1 MNVSQAAKQAD
12 TSPVSTAENRSTFS
26 RFLVALDASEYAD
39 HALAQVLNLVP
50 SVDGQITGIHAYAAR
65 LHDAR
70 FRQMEGGLPERYLD
84 EEEMQYQRD
93 VHDDLITDGLS
104 IITDSYHDVAKSEC
118 DARGLKFQRLSP
130 EGKNYSKII
139 EAAETGDHDVLALGS
154 LGLGAVPGS
163 LIGTVCERVVR
174 RSPIDCLVI
183 RDTQKEIGDG
193 PIVVAIDGSAKS
205 YGVLKRG
212 FEIARRIDAEVHIVS
227 SYDPYYHYVAFNKIA
242 SVLSDEAGKVFR
254 FREQEALHEE
264 LIDDGIAK
272 IYQSNLEI
280 ANKIADEEGV
290 EVVSKLLEGK
300 AFKVICDYLKEVN
313 ASLLMVGMT
322 GVHADR
328 SLDIGGNAE
337 NLLRLSPC
345 HIWLGQTEHVPPM
358 EVVAE
363 ETISWSNEAEEFL
376 KRAPSFVQD
385 MARKAVNRY
394 AQEKGHTFIT
404 QDIVEIV
411 ANDMMP
417 GGGRSAEQL
426 EKEQTVTWSASA
438 EALIKRHVELPMAAN
453 IKLRAE
459 KRARRND
466 SSEVL
471 DEHVLP
477 FIDTSVNI
485 EAGAEGEFVWA
496 AASLARLSRVPDAM
510 RDATRSRIESV
521 AQERGTTEVTLEVV
535 EAGLEQARAAMNE
548 AIAQKDDEPAEA
560 EEKPEDKK
568 GFVCP
573 FAGNAKTETSEEAK
587 ATFVWAEDAEARM
600 AKIPAG
606 FMREMTRQRVEVYA
620 EKHEIETITEALVEE
635 KYAEWAKGSAKQKRQ
650 MAWDEDA
657 LARVQ
662 RIPDFVRGMVEL
674 EIERCARELE
684 LDRVTTA
691 AVDMA
696 SEAWEGMGDFH
707 SDANPDLYK
716 KD

>member
-1 MNVSQAAKQAD
+1 MNVSQAAKKAEA
-12 TSPVSTAENRSTFS
+12 SPVSAAENPATFS

-104 IITDSYHDVAKSEC
+104 IITDSYHDVAKEEC
-118 DARGLKFQRLSP
+118 DKRGLKFQRLSP
-130 EGKNYSKII
+130 EGKNYTKIV
-139 EAAETGDHDVLALGS
+139 EAAVTGDHDVLALGS

-205 YGVLKRG
+205 YGVLKRA

-280 ANKIADEEGV
+280 ANKIAEEEGV

-300 AFKVICDYLKEVN
+300 AFKVICDYLEEVS

-322 GVHADR
+322 GVHAD
-328 SLDIGGNAE
+328 SKLDIGGNAE

-385 MARKAVNRY
+385 MAKKAVNRY

-417 GGGRSAEQL
+417 GGGRSQEQL
-426 EKEQTVTWSASA
+426 ENEQSVTWSSSA
-438 EALIKRHVELPMAAN
+438 EDLVKRHVELPMAAN
-453 IKLRAE
+453 VRLRAE
-459 KRARRND
+459 KRARRN
-466 SSEVL
+466 SSKEVL
-471 DEHVLP
+471 DEHILP
-477 FIDTSVNI
+477 FIDTSINI
-485 EAGAEGEFVWA
+485 EAGVEGEFVWA
-496 AASLARLSRVPDAM
+496 AAALARLSRVPDAM
-510 RDATRSRIESV
+510 RDATRARIESV
-521 AQERGTTEVTLEVV
+521 AQERGTTEVTLEIA
-535 EAGLEQARAAMNE
+535 EAGLELARSAMSAAIDAKE
-548 AIAQKDDEPAEA
+548 EPDESDEVKAFA
-560 EEKPEDKK
+560 
-568 GFVCP
+568 CP
-573 FAGNAKTETSEEAK
+573 FAAK
-587 ATFVWAEDAEARM
+587 AKEKEAAETDKPTFEWAQDAEQRM
-600 AKIPAG
+600 AKIPEG
-606 FMREMTRQRVEVYA
+606 FMRDMTRQRVEVYA
-620 EKHEIETITEALVEE
+620 EKHNIEIITEALVEE
-635 KYAEWAKGSAKQKRQ
+635 KYAEWGKGSAKQKRK

-657 LARVQ
+657 AARVQ

-691 AVDMA
+691 AVDKA

-707 SDANPDLYK
+707 SDANPELYK
-716 KD
+716 KE

>member
-12 TSPVSTAENRSTFS
+12 ASPVSTEENQAAFS

-39 HALAQVLNLVP
+39 HALAQVLKLVP
-50 SVDGQITGIHAYAAR
+50 TVDGQITGIHAYAAR

-104 IITDSYHDVAKSEC
+104 IITDSYHDVAKAEC
-118 DARGLKFQRLSP
+118 DERGLKFQRLSP

-183 RDTQKEIGDG
+183 RDTETEIGDG

-205 YGVLKRG
+205 YGVLKRA
-212 FEIARRIDAEVHIVS
+212 FEIARRIDADVHIVS

-280 ANKIADEEGV
+280 ANKIADDEGV

-300 AFKVICDYLKEVN
+300 AFKVICDYLEEVN

-385 MARKAVNRY
+385 MAKKAVNRY

-417 GGGRSAEQL
+417 GGGHSEKQL
-426 EKEQTVTWSASA
+426 EEEQTVTWSVSA
-438 EALIKRHVELPMAAN
+438 EELIKHHVELPMAGN

-459 KRARRND
+459 KRARRN
-466 SSEVL
+466 SSKEVL

-477 FIDTSVNI
+477 FIDISVNI

-496 AASLARLSRVPDAM
+496 AAALARLSRVPDAM

-521 AQERGTTEVTLEVV
+521 AQERGTTEITLEVV

-548 AIAQKDDEPAEA
+548 AIATKEEEP
-560 EEKPEDKK
+560 EESGEKK

-573 FAGNAKTETSEEAK
+573 FASKAKEKEAETAEEQTTAIE
-587 ATFVWAEDAEARM
+587 WAEDAEVRM
-600 AKIPAG
+600 AKIPEG
-606 FMREMTRQRVEVYA
+606 FMRDMTRQRVEVYA
-620 EKHEIETITEALVEE
+620 EKHGIETITEALVEE
-635 KYAEWAKGSAKQKRQ
+635 KYAEWAKGSAKQKRK
-650 MAWDEDA
+650 MEWDEDA

-674 EIERCARELE
+674 EIERCAREME

-691 AVDMA
+691 AVDKA

-707 SDANPDLYK
+707 SDANSDLYK

>member
-1 MNVSQAAKQAD
+1 M
-12 TSPVSTAENRSTFS
+12 
-26 RFLVALDASEYAD
+26 
-39 HALAQVLNLVP
+39 
-50 SVDGQITGIHAYAAR
+50 
-65 LHDAR
+65 
-70 FRQMEGGLPERYLD
+70 
-84 EEEMQYQRD
+84 
-93 VHDDLITDGLS
+93 
-104 IITDSYHDVAKSEC
+104 
-118 DARGLKFQRLSP
+118 
-130 EGKNYSKII
+130 
-139 EAAETGDHDVLALGS
+139 
-154 LGLGAVPGS
+154 
-163 LIGTVCERVVR
+163 
-174 RSPIDCLVI
+174 
-183 RDTQKEIGDG
+183 
-193 PIVVAIDGSAKS
+193 
-205 YGVLKRG
+205 KRA
-212 FEIARRIDAEVHIVS
+212 FEVARRIDAEVHVVS

-242 SVLSDEAGKVFR
+242 GVLSDEAGKVFR

-280 ANKIADEEGV
+280 ANKIAEEEGV

-300 AFKVICDYLKEVN
+300 AFKVICDYLEEVN

-322 GVHADR
+322 GVHADN
-328 SLDIGGNAE
+328 SLDIGANAE

-358 EVVAE
+358 EVVAD

-411 ANDMMP
+411 ANEMMP
-417 GGGRSAEQL
+417 GGGRSEAQL

-438 EALIKRHVELPMAAN
+438 EELIQRHVELPMAAN

-459 KRARRND
+459 KRARRNA
-466 SSEVL
+466 SKEVL

-477 FIDTSVNI
+477 FIDTSVNV
-485 EAGAEGEFVWA
+485 EAGVEGEFVWA
-496 AASLARLSRVPDAM
+496 AAALARLSRVPDAM
-510 RDATRSRIESV
+510 REATRARIEGV

-535 EAGLEQARAAMNE
+535 EAGLEKARAAMND
-548 AIAQKDDEPAEA
+548 AIAAKDDEPEDA
-560 EEKPEDKK
+560 EEKKT
-568 GFVCP
+568 FSCP
-573 FAGNAKTETSEEAK
+573 FAANSKAKEETKDKPAIE
-587 ATFVWAEDAEARM
+587 WAEDAEARM
-600 AKIPAG
+600 AKIPEG
-606 FMREMTRQRVEVYA
+606 FMRDMTRQRVEVFA

-635 KYAEWAKGSAKQKRQ
+635 KYAEWAKSSAKQKRK
-650 MAWDEDA
+650 MDWDEDA

-684 LDRVTTA
+684 IDRVTTA
-691 AVDMA
+691 AVDKA

>member
-1 MNVSQAAKQAD
+1 
-12 TSPVSTAENRSTFS
+12 
-26 RFLVALDASEYAD
+26 
-39 HALAQVLNLVP
+39 
-50 SVDGQITGIHAYAAR
+50 AYAAR

-104 IITDSYHDVAKSEC
+104 IITDSYHDVAKEEC
-118 DARGLKFQRLSP
+118 DKRGLKFQRLSP
-130 EGKNYSKII
+130 EGKNYTKIV
-139 EAAETGDHDVLALGS
+139 EAAVTGDHDVLALGS

-205 YGVLKRG
+205 YGVLKRA

-280 ANKIADEEGV
+280 ANKIAEEEGV

-300 AFKVICDYLKEVN
+300 AFKVICDYLEEVS

-322 GVHADR
+322 GVHAD
-328 SLDIGGNAE
+328 SKLDIGGNAE

-385 MARKAVNRY
+385 MAKKAVNRY

-417 GGGRSAEQL
+417 GGGRSQEQL
-426 EKEQTVTWSASA
+426 ENEQSVTWSSSA
-438 EALIKRHVELPMAAN
+438 EDLVKRHVELPMAAN
-453 IKLRAE
+453 VRLRAE
-459 KRARRND
+459 KRARRN
-466 SSEVL
+466 SSKEVL
-471 DEHVLP
+471 DEHILP
-477 FIDTSVNI
+477 FIDTSINI
-485 EAGAEGEFVWA
+485 EAGVEGEFVWA
-496 AASLARLSRVPDAM
+496 AAALARLSRVPYAM
-510 RDATRSRIESV
+510 RDATRARIESV
-521 AQERGTTEVTLEVV
+521 AQERGTTEVTLEIA
-535 EAGLEQARAAMNE
+535 EAGLELARSAMSAAIDAKE
-548 AIAQKDDEPAEA
+548 EPDESDEVKAFA
-560 EEKPEDKK
+560 
-568 GFVCP
+568 CP
-573 FAGNAKTETSEEAK
+573 FAAK
-587 ATFVWAEDAEARM
+587 AKEKEAAETDKPTFEWAQDAEQRM
-600 AKIPAG
+600 AKIPEG
-606 FMREMTRQRVEVYA
+606 FMRDMTRQRVEVYA
-620 EKHEIETITEALVEE
+620 EKHNIEIITEALVEE
-635 KYAEWAKGSAKQKRQ
+635 KYAEWGKGSAKQKRK

-657 LARVQ
+657 AARVQ

-691 AVDMA
+691 AVDKA

-707 SDANPDLYK
+707 SDANPELYK
-716 KD
+716 KE

>member
-1 MNVSQAAKQAD
+1 MNVTQAAKKAD
-12 TSPVSTAENRSTFS
+12 ANSVSTAENQETFS

-39 HALAQVLNLVP
+39 HALAQVLKLVP
-50 SVDGQITGIHAYAAR
+50 AADGQITGIHAYAAR

-70 FRQMEGGLPERYLD
+70 FRQMEGGLPDRYLD

-93 VHDDLITDGLS
+93 VHEDLITDGLS
-104 IITDSYHDVAKSEC
+104 IVTDSYHDVAKAEC
-118 DARGLKFQRLSP
+118 DKRGLKFQRLSP
-130 EGKNYSKII
+130 EGKNYTKII
-139 EAAETGDHDVLALGS
+139 EAAETGEHDVLALGS

-205 YGVLKRG
+205 YGVLKRA
-212 FEIARRIDAEVHIVS
+212 FEIVRRIDAEVHVVS

-280 ANKIADEEGV
+280 ANKIADDEDV

-300 AFKVICDYLKEVN
+300 AFKVICDYLEEVK

-322 GVHADR
+322 GVHAD
-328 SLDIGGNAE
+328 SNLDIGGNAE
-337 NLLRLSPC
+337 NLLRMSPC
-345 HIWLGQTEHVPPM
+345 HIWLGRTEHVPPM

-376 KRAPSFVQD
+376 KRAPSFVQE
-385 MARKAVNRY
+385 MAKKAVNRY

-411 ANDMMP
+411 ANEMMP
-417 GGGRSAEQL
+417 GGGRSQKQL
-426 EKEQTVTWSASA
+426 EEEQTVTWSASA
-438 EALIKRHVELPMAAN
+438 EELIKRHVELPMAAN

-459 KRARRND
+459 KRARRNQAK
-466 SSEVL
+466 EVL

-485 EAGAEGEFVWA
+485 EAGVEGEYVWA
-496 AASLARLSRVPDAM
+496 AAALARLSRVPDAM
-510 RDATRSRIESV
+510 REATRARIEGV
-521 AQERGTTEVTLEVV
+521 AHERDTTEVTLEIV
-535 EAGLEQARAAMNE
+535 EAGLEIARVAMSD
-548 AIAQKDDEPAEA
+548 AIGAKDEEPKETA
-560 EEKPEDKK
+560 EEK

-573 FAGNAKTETSEEAK
+573 FAGKAKAEKSEEVK
-587 ATFVWAEDAEARM
+587 PTIVWAEDAKVRM
-600 AKIPAG
+600 TKIPEG
-606 FMREMTRQRVEVYA
+606 FMRDMTRQRVEVYA
-620 EKHEIETITEALVEE
+620 EKHNIETITEALVEE
-635 KYAEWAKGSAKQKRQ
+635 KYAEWAKGSAKQKRK
-650 MAWDEDA
+650 MDWDEDA
-657 LARVQ
+657 LARIQ
-662 RIPDFVRGMVEL
+662 RIPDFVRGMVEF
-674 EIERCARELE
+674 EIERCTRELE
-684 LDRVTTA
+684 LDRVTTE

-707 SDANPDLYK
+707 SDNNPELYK

>member
-1 MNVSQAAKQAD
+1 MNVTQAAKKAD
-12 TSPVSTAENRSTFS
+12 ANSVSTAENQETFS

-39 HALAQVLNLVP
+39 HALAQVLKLVP
-50 SVDGQITGIHAYAAR
+50 AADGQITGIHAYAAR

-70 FRQMEGGLPERYLD
+70 FRQMEGGLPDRYLD

-104 IITDSYHDVAKSEC
+104 IVTDSYHDVAKAEC
-118 DARGLKFQRLSP
+118 DKRGLKFQRLSP
-130 EGKNYSKII
+130 EGKNYTKII
-139 EAAETGDHDVLALGS
+139 EAAETGEHDVLALGS

-205 YGVLKRG
+205 YGVLKRA
-212 FEIARRIDAEVHIVS
+212 FEIVRRIDAEVHVVS

-280 ANKIADEEGV
+280 ANKIADDEDV

-300 AFKVICDYLKEVN
+300 AFKVICDYLEEVK

-322 GVHADR
+322 GVHADC

-337 NLLRLSPC
+337 NLLRMSPC
-345 HIWLGQTEHVPPM
+345 HIWLGRTEHVPPM

-385 MARKAVNRY
+385 MAKKAVNRY

-411 ANDMMP
+411 ANEMMP
-417 GGGRSAEQL
+417 GGG
-426 EKEQTVTWSASA
+426 
-438 EALIKRHVELPMAAN
+438 
-453 IKLRAE
+453 
-459 KRARRND
+459 
-466 SSEVL
+466 
-471 DEHVLP
+471 
-477 FIDTSVNI
+477 
-485 EAGAEGEFVWA
+485 
-496 AASLARLSRVPDAM
+496 
-510 RDATRSRIESV
+510 
-521 AQERGTTEVTLEVV
+521 
-535 EAGLEQARAAMNE
+535 
-548 AIAQKDDEPAEA
+548 
-560 EEKPEDKK
+560 
-568 GFVCP
+568 
-573 FAGNAKTETSEEAK
+573 
-587 ATFVWAEDAEARM
+587 
-600 AKIPAG
+600 
-606 FMREMTRQRVEVYA
+606 
-620 EKHEIETITEALVEE
+620 
-635 KYAEWAKGSAKQKRQ
+635 
-650 MAWDEDA
+650 
-657 LARVQ
+657 
-662 RIPDFVRGMVEL
+662 
-674 EIERCARELE
+674 
-684 LDRVTTA
+684 
-691 AVDMA
+691 
-696 SEAWEGMGDFH
+696 
-707 SDANPDLYK
+707 
-716 KD
+716 